1 MMVELIGTFF
11 KISYVS
17 YTTCKW
23 ICVFYYACCLLF
35 LNHLAFNL
43 LLRNIVSS
51 VQQVQ
56 FAYKTRMNFMSSGR
70 SAAML
75 LLLAVLFAPVLSV
88 YFTGGYYYDT
98 RCNFYGYDMGKK
110 LNFALREG
118 CGTLCLNT
126 PGCTHFSHNSLY
138 CYLKRN
144 PGFFHRNY
152 NLFTNCGWIPN
163 RSAQTMSDYAEFR
176 GVVEDQVYDK

>member
-56 FAYKTRMNFMSSGR
+56 FAYKTRMNFMCSGR

-88 YFTGGYYYDT
+88 LYFTGGYYYDT

-163 RSAQTMSDYAEFR
+163 RSAQ
-176 GVVEDQVYDK
+176 